1 MFHFHLISS
10 VISSLPQLDE
20 DYHCRP
26 LDPRYHYL
34 VSSSLEAFRT
44 GSCHAVKGYGW
55 PRLRGLLL
63 PYVCSLLGRVV
74 LRPHPSLRQLLE
86 RLLVLLQH
94 AGRIAERPS

>member
-1 MFHFHLISS
+1 MISS
-10 VISSLPQLDE
+10 VISSLPQVDE
-20 DYHCRP
+20 DHHCRP
-26 LDPRYHYL
+26 LDPPYHYL
-34 VSSSLEAFRT
+34 ESSSLEALWT
-44 GSCHAVKGYGW
+44 ASCPPVKGYGW

-86 RLLVLLQH
+86 RLLVLLQY